1 MQSELNFDLKD
12 IDVNI
17 EWTRKIE
24 FCTLPDFDVSNVVY
38 GMINDG
44 IENGTSYDEYSIFKY
59 VCNFDSLVSDIIV
72 PETNRYAQQKG
83 IEFMTDTAEVTAF
96 LGISVLMGYHR
107 LPAIRDYWS
116 TQPDMRV
123 NFVSDVMTL
132 KRYEKI
138 RQMLHFSNNE
148 DIQPEQDRACKI
160 RPIIN
165 HLNIAFQHALGPDLH
180 QSIDE
185 RMVKFKGHNM
195 MKQYIKNKPI
205 KWGFKLWI
213 RAGSSNGYVYEI
225 DPYTGRKLLPEVCLG
240 ESVVL
245 SLSKSL
251 IGSGCHLFIDNF
263 FNSPKLMLILH
274 GHGILAT
281 GTVRQNRKGL
291 PKNVKSDKNMKTG
304 EMESFQ
310 SKDRKVN
317 FIKWMDNRAVYAL
330 SNNISPIGKTGT
342 SRRQKGNKE
351 RKNIDVPDI
360 ISTYNHKMGGV
371 DLADQ
376 LNSYYENGHRSR
388 VKYYLR
394 LFFDLINTCIV
405 NSGIVFNKIQQNH
418 QLPIFQSLVF
428 RRTIVRKLIGTYKGR
443 IYATPTA
450 PIKRRKSNEALPS
463 RIDLPHLT
471 HLPETQ
477 NVRKR
482 CKLCTI
488 SKVDNRTNIFCST
501 CNASLC
507 LTKERNCFKDYHHQ

>member
-1 MQSELNFDLKD
+1 MST
-12 IDVNI
+12 

-148 DIQPEQDRACKI
+148 DIPPEQDRACKI

-205 KWGFKLWI
+205 KWVFKLWI

-317 FIKWMDNRAVYAL
+317 FIKMD
-330 SNNISPIGKTGT
+330 G
-342 SRRQKGNKE
+342 
-351 RKNIDVPDI
+351 
-360 ISTYNHKMGGV
+360 
-371 DLADQ
+371 
-376 LNSYYENGHRSR
+376 
-388 VKYYLR
+388 
-394 LFFDLINTCIV
+394 
-405 NSGIVFNKIQQNH
+405 
-418 QLPIFQSLVF
+418 
-428 RRTIVRKLIGTYKGR
+428 
-443 IYATPTA
+443 
-450 PIKRRKSNEALPS
+450 
-463 RIDLPHLT
+463 
-471 HLPETQ
+471 
-477 NVRKR
+477 
-482 CKLCTI
+482 
-488 SKVDNRTNIFCST
+488 
-501 CNASLC
+501 
-507 LTKERNCFKDYHHQ
+507 